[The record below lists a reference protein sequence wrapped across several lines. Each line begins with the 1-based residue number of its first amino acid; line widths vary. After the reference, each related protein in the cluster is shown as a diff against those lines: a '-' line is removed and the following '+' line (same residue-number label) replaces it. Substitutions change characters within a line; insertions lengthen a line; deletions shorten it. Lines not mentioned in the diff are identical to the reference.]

1 MAPFN
6 KGLLEFY
13 GTNPGPARS
22 QSKSPLNL
30 PVIVTDAII
39 GKARVGPLDRY
50 STLNVIQKTLFLIC
64 WERIPPVGVYCDV
77 FAELKQESNDRT
89 REFIRRNSVE
99 RGTETI
105 KFRRSGVEPRHDGNA
120 TGGGWHSRNGHDW
133 KWKQR
138 MAHEPIAFSAEITR
152 WGRGRC

>member
-1 MAPFN
+1 MALFKN
-6 KGLLEFY
+6 SLREFS
-13 GTNPGPARS
+13 GTNPGPTRS

-39 GKARVGPLDRY
+39 SKARLGPLDRY
-50 STLNVIQKTLFLIC
+50 STSNVTQETLFVLC
-64 WERIPPVGVYCDV
+64 RKGVPPVGVYCDV

-105 KFRRSGVEPRHDGNA
+105 KFHRCGVEPRHNGNT

-133 KWKQR
+133 IWMQR
-138 MAHEPIAFSAEITR
+138 IAHDTIAFSAEITR
-152 WGRGRC
+152 WGSSRC